1 MNIKPG
7 TIGGILF
14 FVVAATFPLWL
25 LQGPYLQGIGVTA
38 LIVASL
44 AVAWNIVGGLGGRL
58 SFGHAAF
65 FGVGGY
71 TSSLLLINFNV
82 SPWIGGLVG
91 MLVAG
96 TLALL
101 LGSITVHLRGIY
113 FTLVTFV
120 FALIL
125 LSLART
131 VSSLTGGDVGLS
143 LPLMQPSFGM
153 LQFHGQISYYYI
165 ALGLLLIYVTIA
177 AFIIKSP
184 FGYRLKSIRDD
195 EQVARALGV
204 HTNQVKIQAF
214 VLSGMMVSFAGTLMA
229 QQGLFIDPGSAFGVD
244 RSVEMALGAIFGGI
258 GTLWGPVVG
267 GIAVVTIG
275 EVANNSLRDVFAGA
289 DTLVYGV
296 VLVAVALWLPGG
308 IASIPQLL
316 KKKTEKRRESPPP
329 SDEKKS
335 LNEPEVVIT
344 R

>member
-71 TSSLLLINFNV
+71 ISSLLLINFNV

-143 LPLMQPSFGM
+143 LPLMNS
-153 LQFHGQISYYYI
+153 S
-165 ALGLLLIYVTIA
+165 LI
-177 AFIIKSP
+177 
-184 FGYRLKSIRDD
+184 
-195 EQVARALGV
+195 
-204 HTNQVKIQAF
+204 
-214 VLSGMMVSFAGTLMA
+214 
-229 QQGLFIDPGSAFGVD
+229 
-244 RSVEMALGAIFGGI
+244 
-258 GTLWGPVVG
+258 
-267 GIAVVTIG
+267 
-275 EVANNSLRDVFAGA
+275 
-289 DTLVYGV
+289 
-296 VLVAVALWLPGG
+296 
-308 IASIPQLL
+308 
-316 KKKTEKRRESPPP
+316 
-329 SDEKKS
+329 
-335 LNEPEVVIT
+335 
-344 R
+344 